1 MNKFALIAVALAAAP
16 GSNAAA
22 DVILPNNPNIFR
34 CAADVLVGHPSD
46 GVNAEVRTGL
56 GRQQWANYAFT
67 YYVTPPL
74 GVPQDKPN
82 GKRYWVLTYGSD
94 VTDYADPSINEDLY
108 PVYADANLD
117 VWVGP
122 GPNNLLQWHATT
134 RSQIAN
140 LPYTGAY
147 NLPAGVMVFGLCQ
160 AGCYTP
166 EQEIRVGK
174 SGLQSVVSAHDSGEK
189 LVTTLTAGS
198 TMDAPTYMTNRIAR
212 WTVDIAPASQPI
224 VTLRTK
230 SGGSLRVTLEHP
242 LLTSDGVMKQAQT
255 LVVGESLVRED
266 GAPDRIVSMSTAN
279 EVTKT
284 YNLRPTT
291 NDLTSNILVAQG
303 YLAGS
308 ARYQDEFS
316 KYLNRA
322 LFRHQ
327 LVPVE
332 VIPRSGAT
340 TTSR

>member
-1 MNKFALIAVALAAAP
+1 MKMNKFALIALSLTAAP
-16 GSNAAA
+16 VSSAVAE
-22 DVILPNNPNIFR
+22 VIVPTNPNIFR

-46 GVNAEVRTGL
+46 GANAESRTGL

-67 YYVTPPL
+67 YYVAPPP
-74 GVPQDKPN
+74 GTAPDKPN
-82 GKRYWVLTYGSD
+82 GKRYWVASYGTD
-94 VTDYADPSINEDLY
+94 VTDYATMSNTDLY
-108 PVYADANLD
+108 PVYADADLD

-122 GPNNLLQWHATT
+122 GPNNTHWFGTT
-134 RSQIAN
+134 RSQIAY
-140 LPYTGAY
+140 LSYESTY
-147 NLPAGVMVFGLCQ
+147 NLPSGIQVFGLCQ

-166 EQEIRVGK
+166 EQEIRVGA
-174 SGLQSVVSAHDSGEK
+174 GLQSVVSAHDSGERS
-189 LVTTLTAGS
+189 VTTLTADS
-198 TMDAPTYMTNRIAR
+198 TMDSPTYMTNQIAR
-212 WTVDIAPASQPI
+212 WTVDVAPASQPI

-242 LLTSDGVMKQAQT
+242 LVTSDGVMKQAQN

-266 GAPDRIVSMSTAN
+266 GSPDPIVSITTAN

-291 NDLTSNILVAQG
+291 SDLTSNILVAQG

-308 ARYQDEFS
+308 ASYQDEFL

-327 LVPVE
+327 LIPAD

-340 TTSR
+340 TASR